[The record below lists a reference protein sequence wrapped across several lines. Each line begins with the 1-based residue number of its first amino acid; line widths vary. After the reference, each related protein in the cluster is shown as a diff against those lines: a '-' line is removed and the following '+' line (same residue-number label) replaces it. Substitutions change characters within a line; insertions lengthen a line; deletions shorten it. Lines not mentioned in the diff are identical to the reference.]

1 MYLSRKHLSRRTLLK
16 GIGVAVG
23 LPVLDAMVPAFASEA
38 PGGKAMRLAFAYVP
52 NGIVMDAWTPAAA
65 GTGFEFPATL
75 KCLEPFRDNLLV
87 LSGLAHHNG
96 EALGDG
102 GGDHARAG
110 ATFLTG
116 VHPRKTMGAD
126 IHLGISVDQIA
137 AQAIGS
143 KTRLSSLEL
152 GCEDT
157 RTVGNCDTGYSCSYT
172 NSISWRTPTS
182 PMPPETNPRLVF
194 ERLFGTLD
202 TSLDPSQ
209 RALLNADRRSILDF
223 VSDRTKRLTGS
234 LGASD
239 RRKVDEYLYAV
250 RDIERR
256 IQSAEEDT
264 DQLTPTIEKPSGIPL
279 TYSAYA
285 KLMFDLQ
292 TVAFQADLTRVT
304 TLVYSREASSHTYPE
319 IGINDGHH
327 PLSHHG
333 GKKDSIEKLKKINA
347 FHVGLFGHFL
357 DKLKSTPDG
366 DGNLLDHSMV
376 VYGSSLSDGNKHL
389 HNDLP
394 VLLAGG
400 GNGTLKPGRHVV
412 YEKDTPMTN
421 LYMSMLERMG
431 VNPESIGDSTGKV
444 AHLGD
449 I

>member
-1 MYLSRKHLSRRTLLK
+1 
-16 GIGVAVG
+16 
-23 LPVLDAMVPAFASEA
+23 
-38 PGGKAMRLAFAYVP
+38 
-52 NGIVMDAWTPAAA
+52 
-65 GTGFEFPATL
+65 
-75 KCLEPFRDNLLV
+75 
-87 LSGLAHHNG
+87 
-96 EALGDG
+96 LGDG

-126 IHLGISVDQIA
+126 IHLGVSVDQIA
-137 AQAIGS
+137 AQAVGS

-202 TSLDPSQ
+202 TSLDPAQ
-209 RALLNADRRSILDF
+209 RASLNADRTSILDF
-223 VSDRTKRLTGS
+223 VADRTKRLTGS

-256 IQSAEEDT
+256 IQNAEKDT
-264 DQLTPTIEKPSGIPL
+264 RDSTPTIEKPTGIPL
-279 TYSAYA
+279 LYSDYA

-292 TVAFQADLTRVT
+292 TVAFQADLTRVA
-304 TLVYSREASSHTYPE
+304 TLVFSREASSHTYPE

-347 FHVGLFGHFL
+347 FHVAQFAHFV
-357 DKLKSTPDG
+357 DRLKNTPDG
-366 DGNLLDHSMV
+366 DGSLLDHSML

-400 GNGTLKPGRHVV
+400 GYGTLRPGRHVV

-421 LYMSMLERMG
+421 LYLSMLDRMG
-431 VNPESIGDSTGKV
+431 VHPESIGDSTGKV
-444 AHLGD
+444 TQLSEL
-449 I
+449 

>member
-1 MYLSRKHLSRRTLLK
+1 MGVTL
-16 GIGVAVG
+16 G
-23 LPVLDAMVPAFASEA
+23 LPVLDAMVPAFASELA
-38 PGGKAMRLAFAYVP
+38 GPDKAMRLAFAYVP
-52 NGIVMDAWTPAAA
+52 NGIVMESWTPASA
-65 GTGFEFPATL
+65 GTGFGLPGTL
-75 KCLEPFRDNLLV
+75 RSLEPFRENLLV

-116 VHPRKTMGAD
+116 VHPKKTMGAD

-172 NSISWRTPTS
+172 NSISWRTATS

-202 TSLDPSQ
+202 TSLDPAA
-209 RALLNADRRSILDF
+209 RARLSADRRSVLDF
-223 VSDRTKRLTGS
+223 VGDRTRRLTVS

-250 RDIERR
+250 RDVERR
-256 IQSAEEDT
+256 IQSAESDSN
-264 DQLTPTIEKPSGIPL
+264 QAAPTIEKPSGIPL
-279 TYSAYA
+279 KYSDYA

-292 TVAFQADLTRVT
+292 ALAFQADITRVA
-304 TLVYSREASSHTYPE
+304 TLVFSREASSHTYPE
-319 IGINDGHH
+319 LGIDDGHH
-327 PLSHHG
+327 PLSHHRG
-333 GKKDSIEKLKKINA
+333 NKDNIEKLKRINA
-347 FHVGLFGHFL
+347 FHVSLFGHFL
-357 DKLKSTPDG
+357 EKLKNTPDG
-366 DGNLLDHSMV
+366 DGSLLDHSMIA
-376 VYGSSLSDGNKHL
+376 YGSSLSDGNKHL

-400 GNGTLKPGRHVV
+400 GNGSLRPGRHVV

-421 LYMSMLERMG
+421 LYMSMLDHMG
-431 VNPESIGDSTGKV
+431 VHPESIGDSTGKV
-444 AHLGD
+444 AHLSD
-449 I
+449 L

>member
-1 MYLSRKHLSRRTLLK
+1 
-16 GIGVAVG
+16 
-23 LPVLDAMVPAFASEA
+23 MVPAFASEL
-38 PGGKAMRLAFAYVP
+38 GGTDKALRLAFAYVP
-52 NGIVMDAWTPAAA
+52 NGIIMDSWTPKSA
-65 GTGFEFPATL
+65 GTDFEFPATIKAL
-75 KCLEPFRDNLLV
+75 APFRENLLV

-137 AQAIGS
+137 AQALGS
-143 KTRLSSLEL
+143 KTRLASLEL

-202 TSLDPSQ
+202 TSLDPNA
-209 RALLNADRRSILDF
+209 RARLNADRRSVLDF
-223 VSDRTKRLTGS
+223 ASERTKRLTAT
-234 LGASD
+234 LGESD

-250 RDIERR
+250 RDVERR
-256 IQSAEEDT
+256 IQSAESESRRIP
-264 DQLTPTIEKPSGIPL
+264 PTIEKPAGVPL
-279 TYSAYA
+279 KYSDYA

-292 TVAFQADLTRVT
+292 ALAFQADVTRVAT
-304 TLVYSREASSHTYPE
+304 MVFSREASSHSYPE
-319 IGINDGHH
+319 IGIEDGHH
-327 PLSHHG
+327 PLSHHRG
-333 GKKDSIEKLKKINA
+333 NEDNIAKLRKINA
-347 FHVGLFGHFL
+347 FHVSLFGHFL
-357 DKLKSTPDG
+357 DRLKNTPDG
-366 DGNLLDHSMV
+366 DGSLLDHSML

-400 GNGTLKPGRHVV
+400 GNGSLKPGRHVT

-421 LYMSMLERMG
+421 LYMSMLDRIG
-431 VNPESIGDSTGKV
+431 IHPESIGDSTGKV
-444 AHLGD
+444 AHLSEL
-449 I
+449 

>member
-1 MYLSRKHLSRRTLLK
+1 M
-16 GIGVAVG
+16 GVALG
-23 LPVLDAMVPAFASEA
+23 LPVLDAMVPAFASE
-38 PGGKAMRLAFAYVP
+38 PGGTDKALRLAFAYVP
-52 NGIVMDAWTPAAA
+52 NGIIMDSWTPKSA
-65 GTGFEFPATL
+65 GTNFDFPDTIKA
-75 KCLEPFRDNLLV
+75 LEPFRQNLLV

-126 IHLGISVDQIA
+126 IHSGISVDQIA
-137 AQAIGS
+137 AQALRS
-143 KTRLSSLEL
+143 RTRFASLEL

-202 TSLDPSQ
+202 TSLDPNA
-209 RALLNADRRSILDF
+209 RARLNADRRSVLDF
-223 VSDRTKRLTGS
+223 ASERTKRLTAT
-234 LGASD
+234 LGESD

-250 RDIERR
+250 RDVERR
-256 IQSAEEDT
+256 IQSAESESRRIP
-264 DQLTPTIEKPSGIPL
+264 PTIEKPAGVPL
-279 TYSAYA
+279 KYSDYA

-292 TVAFQADLTRVT
+292 ALAFQADVTRVAT
-304 TLVYSREASSHTYPE
+304 MVFSREASSHSYPE
-319 IGINDGHH
+319 IGIEDGHH
-327 PLSHHG
+327 PLSHHRG
-333 GKKDSIEKLKKINA
+333 NEDNIAKLRKINA
-347 FHVGLFGHFL
+347 FHVSLFGHFL
-357 DKLKSTPDG
+357 DRLKNTPDG
-366 DGNLLDHSMV
+366 DGSLLDHSML

-400 GNGTLKPGRHVV
+400 GNGSLKPGRHVT

-421 LYMSMLERMG
+421 LYMSMLDRMG
-431 VNPESIGDSTGKV
+431 IHPESIGDSTGKV
-444 AHLGD
+444 AHLSEL
-449 I
+449 